1 MKQRNKLFLLFSSA
15 VLGST
20 LAIAIPQN
28 TSTISAETVAAQPA
42 AVNPSAPYANGVYPD
57 TKLAYHKSGTQVN
70 STMAQFMGSDQFK
83 EPKMTVTINGDN
95 AILSFPAKDK
105 ASADMIKKFTVN
117 GKPTVRKGTAFEV
130 IVPSTSI
137 NGILKGYVEIVADI
151 GEDEPFQEKQ
161 PVDIKINTRS
171 IQKNVAPKPE
181 TKPESKPETK
191 PESKPETKPE
201 SKPETKPESKPKTKS
216 ESKPKTKS
224 ESKSKSK
231 NHSTSKSARED
242 VMVHYSAN
250 YFKYRT
256 TKESTMA
263 QFMGEKNGKTQLPGK
278 ARMYT
283 HNGDQYVV
291 LSARDG
297 GKKDHQKYANMI
309 SSISLNGLNAFKRE
323 GNDFYFNLGK
333 DNKQSSKQLTLNG
346 RVVVNVPG
354 VINENQPFTVMF
366 NNRHET
372 KLTSNNVETGKSVRD
387 TSNPGSSSS
396 SSVSSTA
403 ANGGAGKASVAVAKN
418 SYYNYSAQFLK
429 QGTSESSVM
438 ANYMLNAAHVEIKG
452 NNATITVF
460 ANSGSSANMITH
472 MTLGGQT
479 ASRSGNGYTV
489 TLPKSELESVIAG
502 HVDVDVPGVI
512 HESQPFSL
520 RLTPGFSGT
529 PSAGGDSSSAD
540 GASAMGGSAAMG
552 GNAFPMGSASN
563 LNAANANSIAAAKK
577 AADAK
582 KNGAKNGD
590 NIKNPDATAQAK
602 DKEQSDMNK
611 TFLSIG
617 GIISAVL
624 GYIGT
629 TLGWNIF
636 RG

>member
-42 AVNPSAPYANGVYPD
+42 AVNPSAPYANGVYPN
-57 TKLAYHKSGTQVN
+57 TPMAYHKSGTQET
-70 STMAQFMGSDQFK
+70 STMATFMESK
-83 EPKMTVTINGDN
+83 VTVTINGAN
-95 AILSFPAKDK
+95 ATLSFPAYDSE
-105 ASADMIKKFTVN
+105 SADMLKKFTVN
-117 GKPTVRKGTAFEV
+117 GKNTVRKGNNFEV
-130 IVPSTSI
+130 VMPSNTI
-137 NGILKGYVEIVADI
+137 NNVLKGYVEVLYKDAKNKPH
-151 GEDEPFQEKQ
+151 EEKQ
-161 PVDIKINTRS
+161 PVDIKIDTSN
-171 IQKNVAPKPE
+171 IKKAE
-181 TKPESKPETK
+181 TSTPQPDN
-191 PESKPETKPE
+191 
-201 SKPETKPESKPKTKS
+201 PKTDQQKKTEQEAENRRKEQQKQEEKKRQDDENRRKEQKKQDDARKRSQELEQDRKS
-216 ESKPKTKS
+216 GNPTNKLDIVEYT
-224 ESKSKSK
+224 
-231 NHSTSKSARED
+231 
-242 VMVHYSAN
+242 AN
-250 YFKYRT
+250 YKNKT
-256 TKESTMA
+256 TGEKSTMA
-263 QFMGEKNGKTQLPGK
+263 DYMSTK
-278 ARMYT
+278 AKLYYKGG
-283 HNGDQYVV
+283 HQYIVI
-291 LSARDG
+291 SANSSDSASMI
-297 GKKDHQKYANMI
+297 KDMR
-309 SSISLNGLNAFKRE
+309 LNGHGYFKKVGNA
-323 GNDFYFNLGK
+323 FYFNLGRK
-333 DNKQSSKQLTLNG
+333 EIQKLNSVTFAGTVSVSTRIRGKQFTENPEFTLTLTNPKVHKGDASSLHTGSGSIGKPVPSANTNKSNG
-346 RVVVNVPG
+346 A
-354 VINENQPFTVMF
+354 
-366 NNRHET
+366 
-372 KLTSNNVETGKSVRD
+372 S
-387 TSNPGSSSS
+387 
-396 SSVSSTA
+396 
-403 ANGGAGKASVAVAKN
+403 GGSVAVAKN

-429 QGTSESSVM
+429 QGSSESSVM

-452 NNATITVF
+452 NNAIITVF
-460 ANSGSSANMITH
+460 ANSASSANMITH

-529 PSAGGDSSSAD
+529 PSAGGDSSSAE
-540 GASAMGGSAAMG
+540 GAMG

-563 LNAANANSIAAAKK
+563 LNAANANSIAATKK

-582 KNGAKNGD
+582 KNATKNGD

>member
-42 AVNPSAPYANGVYPD
+42 AVNPSAPYANGVYPN
-57 TKLAYHKSGTQVN
+57 TPMAYHKSGTQET
-70 STMAQFMGSDQFK
+70 STMAQFMK
-83 EPKMTVTINGDN
+83 PEATVTIDGAN
-95 AILSFPAKDK
+95 ATLSFPAKSK
-105 ASADMIKKFTVN
+105 SSADMVKKFTVN
-117 GKPTVRKGTAFEV
+117 GKPTVRKGNAFEV

-137 NGILKGYVEIVADI
+137 NGVLKGYVEIVADI

-161 PVDIKINTRS
+161 PVDIQINTSS
-171 IQKNVAPKPE
+171 IKKAEAPKPE
-181 TKPESKPETK
+181 N
-191 PESKPETKPE
+191 
-201 SKPETKPESKPKTKS
+201 PKTDQQKKAEQESENRRKEQQKQEEKKQQAERESENRRKEQQQKADDRKRAQEREQDRKS
-216 ESKPKTKS
+216 GNPANKQDIVDYT
-224 ESKSKSK
+224 
-231 NHSTSKSARED
+231 
-242 VMVHYSAN
+242 AN
-250 YFKYRT
+250 YKNKT
-256 TKESTMA
+256 TGKRSTMA
-263 QFMGEKNGKTQLPGK
+263 KFMSTK
-278 ARMYT
+278 ATMYYKGG
-283 HNGDQYVV
+283 HQYIVI
-291 LSARDG
+291 SANSPAS
-297 GKKDHQKYANMI
+297 ANMI
-309 SSISLNGLNAFKRE
+309 KDMKLNGHGYFKKS
-323 GNDFYFNLGK
+323 GNEFYFNLGTK
-333 DNKQSSKQLTLNG
+333 EISKRGSVTFDGKVSVSTRLSSGEKFTENPEFTLTLTNPKIRKGDASSLRTGSGSIGKPVPSANTNKSNG
-346 RVVVNVPG
+346 A
-354 VINENQPFTVMF
+354 
-366 NNRHET
+366 
-372 KLTSNNVETGKSVRD
+372 S
-387 TSNPGSSSS
+387 
-396 SSVSSTA
+396 
-403 ANGGAGKASVAVAKN
+403 GGSVAVAKN
-418 SYYNYSAQFLK
+418 SYYNYSAKFLK

-452 NNATITVF
+452 NNAIITVF
-460 ANSGSSANMITH
+460 ANSASSANMITH

-529 PSAGGDSSSAD
+529 PSAGGDSSSAE
-540 GASAMGGSAAMG
+540 GAMG

-563 LNAANANSIAAAKK
+563 LNAANANSLAAAKK
-577 AADAK
+577 AADNAK

-590 NIKNPDATAQAK
+590 NIKNPDATAQDK
-602 DKEQSDMNK
+602 DKEKSDMNK

>member
-1 MKQRNKLFLLFSSA
+1 MKRKNKLFLLFSSA

-42 AVNPSAPYANGVYPD
+42 AVNPSAPYANGVYPN
-57 TKLAYHKSGTQVN
+57 TPMAYHKSGTQET
-70 STMAQFMGSDQFK
+70 SIMAQFMK
-83 EPKMTVTINGDN
+83 PMVTITINGAN
-95 AILSFPAKDK
+95 ATLSLPADDSE
-105 ASADMIKKFTVN
+105 SADMLKKFTIN
-117 GKPTVRKGTAFEV
+117 GKNTVRKGNNFEV
-130 IVPSTSI
+130 VMPSNTI
-137 NGILKGYVEIVADI
+137 NKVLKGYVEVLYKDAKNKPH
-151 GEDEPFQEKQ
+151 EEKQ
-161 PVDIKINTRS
+161 PVDIKIDTSN
-171 IQKNVAPKPE
+171 IKKAVAPKP
-181 TKPESKPETK
+181 TPQPE
-191 PESKPETKPE
+191 
-201 SKPETKPESKPKTKS
+201 KPKTDQQKKAEQEAEKRRAEQQKQDEKKRQEAEKRRAEQQRKADAQKRAQEREQDRKS
-216 ESKPKTKS
+216 GNPTNKLDIVDYT
-224 ESKSKSK
+224 
-231 NHSTSKSARED
+231 
-242 VMVHYSAN
+242 AN
-250 YFKYRT
+250 YKNKT
-256 TKESTMA
+256 TGQQSTMA
-263 QFMGEKNGKTQLPGK
+263 NYMSPK
-278 ARMYT
+278 AKLYYKGG
-283 HNGDQYVV
+283 HQYIVI
-291 LSARDG
+291 SANSSDS
-297 GKKDHQKYANMI
+297 ANMI
-309 SSISLNGLNAFKRE
+309 KDMRLNGRGYFKKI
-323 GNDFYFNLGK
+323 GNDFYFNFGTKEIQKNSSITFAGK
-333 DNKQSSKQLTLNG
+333 VSVSTRIRGKQFTENPEFTLTLSNR
-346 RVVVNVPG
+346 RVHKGDSSSLHTGSGSIGKPVPS
-354 VINENQPFTVMF
+354 
-366 NNRHET
+366 
-372 KLTSNNVETGKSVRD
+372 TSTNKS
-387 TSNPGSSSS
+387 NGSS
-396 SSVSSTA
+396 
-403 ANGGAGKASVAVAKN
+403 GGSVAVAKN

-438 ANYMLNAAHVEIKG
+438 ATYMLNAAHVEIKG

-460 ANSGSSANMITH
+460 ANSASSANMITH

-540 GASAMGGSAAMG
+540 GASAMGG
-552 GNAFPMGSASN
+552 NAFPMGSASN
-563 LNAANANSIAAAKK
+563 LNAASANSIAAAKK

-582 KNGAKNGD
+582 KNGAKNVD